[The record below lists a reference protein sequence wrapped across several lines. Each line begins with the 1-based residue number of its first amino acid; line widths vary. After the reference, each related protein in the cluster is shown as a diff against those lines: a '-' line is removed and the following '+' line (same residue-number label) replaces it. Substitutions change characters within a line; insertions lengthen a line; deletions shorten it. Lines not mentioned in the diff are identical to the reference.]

1 MRKVDPWALQ
11 TTPKQVPSEKQEG
24 CAGQPPNK
32 PQCPSVMK
40 FMRGSTPEKPVTAMK
55 HPPPH
60 PMFRRNFVSSRFVI
74 TVDNFTAQAPE
85 NVKTTRPCSVSKE
98 AHKKKKHTQK
108 GVFEVD
114 HLFWWAFS
122 KTQRTPPPFEGSPMS
137 QPKADRS
144 FPDSRLV
151 G

>member
-55 HPPPH
+55 DPPPH

-98 AHKKKKHTQK
+98 ARKKKQAHTQK
-108 GVFEVD
+108 GVFK
-114 HLFWWAFS
+114 LTICFGGCF
-122 KTQRTPPPFEGSPMS
+122 
-137 QPKADRS
+137 PK
-144 FPDSRLV
+144 PKGHHRLLKV
-151 G
+151 PQ